1 MKRAPLL
8 ALVLLAGCNM
18 TGNPTTDVPAVL
30 QTIQPIESD
39 VACLIQSQANAAA
52 AVGAA
57 LAKPAV
63 GTALAKPAV
72 VAGSIVASAIA
83 GTFCN
88 GLHAGATLPVPVP
101 VAGTTALQGPA
112 GAVVLPVPV
121 PAS

>member
-52 AVGAA
+52 
-57 LAKPAV
+57 AV